1 MNLEQSILGCI
12 IRDSSVLDSISG
24 KINYDDFAKEIN
36 KKIFKKICEMEKD
49 GEHIDIVTLTERLPD
64 VEANYITGLL
74 EVSFFSSNINFHIK
88 ELKKKSS
95 LRKLRNVGYKI
106 TELSEG
112 TGILEDIFDESE
124 RLLFE
129 VSQTSVNQEVKP
141 IGNILNKSFE
151 RIDDLIKNKG
161 KLRGVPTG
169 FVDIDNKLLGL
180 QNSDLIILAARP
192 SVGKTSLALD
202 IARNVGIKYKQAVGL
217 FSLEMSGEQ
226 LSDRMVAAESNID
239 LWRLKTGN
247 LCSKDIE
254 KITETISKMSEAPI
268 FIDDTSS
275 LNITQ
280 LRATARRLKKEHD
293 LKLIIID
300 YLQLMNGNK
309 ENRVQEI
316 SDISRGLKTLAKELN
331 IPILALSQLSRAVE
345 SRNDQ
350 RPKLSD
356 LRESGSIEQDADIV
370 MFIYR
375 EDRVNPNT
383 DKKGLAEV
391 IISKHRNGSVGD
403 VKLYFKEEVSSF
415 KNLEQVL

>member
-24 KINYDDFAKEIN
+24 KINYDDFTKEKH

-49 GEHIDIVTLTERLPD
+49 GEHIDIVTLSDRLPD
-64 VEANYITGLL
+64 VEAGYMAKML
-74 EVSFFSSNINFHIK
+74 EVALFSSNINFHIK

-95 LRKLRNVGYKI
+95 LRKLRDVGHKI

-226 LSDRMVAAESNID
+226 LSDRMIAAESNID

-383 DKKGLAEV
+383 DKKGLAEL